1 MAPEKILITG
11 VNGFIGS
18 HLVNKLFSSK
28 YEIHGLGR
36 SLTTSSKIF
45 SYHCCDL
52 IDASL
57 TKKVIEK
64 VQPSVIIHLAGSR
77 LRSERISEFGNNFT
91 DSIGLTLN
99 TVNACVGKDWLKCF
113 VTLGTCEEYGS
124 LKVPYSESD
133 QEVPNSAYAWGKLAT
148 TKLLMAL
155 WQTHKFPAVILR
167 PTVAYGP
174 NQDLDMF
181 IPALISSLLKNQDFR
196 MTDGSQTRDFI
207 FIDDVISAIVR
218 AINID
223 VAGQIINISSGT
235 EVSLSTLVELVLK
248 IIDTDVRK
256 HVLKATLPRR
266 HAEVGRYVA
275 TNGLAKQIL
284 GWEPT
289 VDLESGLTQTI
300 NWYSNSLET

>member
-1 MAPEKILITG
+1 MAPERILITG
-11 VNGFIGS
+11 VNGFIGG
-18 HLVNKLFSSK
+18 HLANKLSNSE

-36 SLTTSSKIF
+36 SLIKTSKLF
-45 SYHCCDL
+45 SYHSCDL
-52 IDASL
+52 RDASL
-57 TKKVIEK
+57 AKEVIEK
-64 VQPSVIIHLAGSR
+64 VKPSVIIHLAGSR
-77 LRSERISEFGNNFT
+77 SRSENISEFGNNFT
-91 DSIGLTLN
+91 DSIELTLN
-99 TVNACVGKDWLKCF
+99 VVNACIGKDWLKRF

-133 QEVPNSAYAWGKLAT
+133 REVPNSAYAWGKLAT
-148 TKLLMAL
+148 TKLLVAL
-155 WQTHKFPAVILR
+155 WSAHKFPAVILR

-174 NQDLDMF
+174 SQDLDMF
-181 IPALISSLLKNQDFR
+181 TPALISSLLKNQDFC

-218 AINID
+218 AMNIE
-223 VAGQIINISSGT
+223 VSGQIINISSGI

-248 IIDTDVRK
+248 IIETDVGK

-266 HAEVGRYVA
+266 HGEVGRYVA

-289 VDLESGLTQTI
+289 VNLESGLTQTI
-300 NWYSNSLET
+300 NWYRNSLGV

>member
-1 MAPEKILITG
+1 M
-11 VNGFIGS
+11 
-18 HLVNKLFSSK
+18 
-28 YEIHGLGR
+28 
-36 SLTTSSKIF
+36 
-45 SYHCCDL
+45 
-52 IDASL
+52 DAAS

-124 LKVPYSESD
+124 VKVPYSESD

-181 IPALISSLLKNQDFR
+181 IPALISSLLKSQDFR

-207 FIDDVISAIVR
+207 FIDDVISAIVQ

-300 NWYSNSLET
+300 NWYSNSLEV

>member
-1 MAPEKILITG
+1 MANKI
-11 VNGFIGS
+11 
-18 HLVNKLFSSK
+18 SSSE

-36 SLTTSSKIF
+36 ALTTSSKMF
-45 SYHCCDL
+45 SYYSCDL
-52 IDASL
+52 MDAAS

-64 VQPSVIIHLAGSR
+64 VQPSVIVHLAGSR

-99 TVNACVGKDWLKCF
+99 TVNACVDKDWLKCF
-113 VTLGTCEEYGS
+113 VTLGTCDEYGS

-133 QEVPNSAYAWGKLAT
+133 QEVPNSAYASGKLAT

-155 WQTHKFPAVILR
+155 WQTHKFPAVVLR

-207 FIDDVISAIVR
+207 FIDEVISAIVR

-223 VAGQIINISSGT
+223 VAGQIINISSGI

-266 HAEVGRYVA
+266 HGEVGRYVA
-275 TNGLAKQIL
+275 TNKLAKDIL
-284 GWEPT
+284 GWAPT

-300 NWYSNSLET
+300 NWYSNSLEV